1 MTNKKMYEHEADGS
15 ITVKL
20 VSSLTRYDLTK
31 EENMM
36 VFVCSEAVEP
46 KLVQLETSCSVILPP
61 TKVNTSFF
69 LKKMGHS
76 RLFFLYFHLFNAV
89 DSKCSI

>member
-20 VSSLTRYDLTK
+20 VSSLTRFDLTK

-69 LKKMGHS
+69 FKKNGPFS
-76 RLFFLYFHLFNAV
+76 ALFSLF
-89 DSKCSI
+89 SSFQCSWQ

>member
-20 VSSLTRYDLTK
+20 VSSLTRFDLTK

-46 KLVQLETSCSVILPP
+46 KLVQLETSCSVIRPP

-69 LKKMGHS
+69 LKKNGPFS
-76 RLFFLYFHLFNAV
+76 ALFSLF
-89 DSKCSI
+89 SSFQCS

>member
-20 VSSLTRYDLTK
+20 VSSLTRFDLTK

-61 TKVNTSFF
+61 PKVNTSFF
-69 LKKMGHS
+69 FKKNGPFS
-76 RLFFLYFHLFNAV
+76 ALFSLF
-89 DSKCSI
+89 SSFQCS

>member
-1 MTNKKMYEHEADGS
+1 MRKMTNKKMYEHEADGS

-20 VSSLTRYDLTK
+20 VSSLTRFDLTK

-61 TKVNTSFF
+61 TKVNT
-69 LKKMGHS
+69 
-76 RLFFLYFHLFNAV
+76 
-89 DSKCSI
+89 

>member
-20 VSSLTRYDLTK
+20 VSSLTRFDLTK

-69 LKKMGHS
+69 FKKNGPFS
-76 RLFFLYFHLFNAV
+76 ALFSLF
-89 DSKCSI
+89 SSFQCS